1 MSELTHRADAALL
14 SGLSQPLQALL
25 GRAAALAQVQQV
37 TLWLV
42 GGVVR
47 DLLRSQPIERDLDLM
62 VEGDAVA
69 FAHMLAA
76 DLEGTVSAAHHAF
89 GTATVILEQFH
100 AGAMA
105 HPLALDLART
115 RVEQYPQPAALP
127 VVQPAGIDQ
136 DLRRRDFSI
145 NALALPVRT
154 VAGHLAPTT
163 LLDPFGGR
171 HDLAAGRL
179 RVLHDASFDDDPTRI
194 LRGLRL
200 AARLGFHLEPHTQTL
215 LAEAL
220 ARSRLEAT
228 SPDRIRTELCLAL
241 AEPQPEEVL
250 RLADA
255 WGVTPHI
262 FAPLHWSAALAARCA
277 HARATDAISLNP
289 LHYAGLLTYD
299 LTAEERNDLAVRYR
313 LPGDAVRLLREL
325 DALQAIRDQLTPT
338 LRNSE
343 LDHLLQPFGAVT
355 LAVVRAAE
363 PPPIPDVIAY
373 YLTHL
378 RPVTQLLDG
387 HALQRLGI
395 SPGPQLGQILR
406 ELRAARLDN
415 LVATRADEE
424 AWAMQRWQELQGA
437 E

>member
-1 MSELTHRADAALL
+1 MPELTYRADSALL
-14 SGLSQPLQALL
+14 SGLNQPLQDLL
-25 GRAAALAQVQQV
+25 VRAAALAQGQQA

-47 DLLRSQPIERDLDLM
+47 DLLLDQPIEHDLDLM

-69 FAHMLAA
+69 FARLLAA
-76 DLEGTVSAAHHAF
+76 DLEGTVSAAHLAF
-89 GTATVILEQFH
+89 GTATVILKKVQVGSAVF
-100 AGAMA
+100 
-105 HPLALDLART
+105 PLALDLART

-145 NALALPVRT
+145 NAMALSVQT
-154 VAGHLAPTT
+154 VDGHLAPTT

-171 HDLAAGRL
+171 QDLAAGHM
-179 RVLHDASFDDDPTRI
+179 RVLHNASFDDDPTRI

-215 LAEAL
+215 LATAL
-220 ARSRLEAT
+220 ARRRLEAT

-255 WGVTPHI
+255 WSVTPHI
-262 FAPLHWSAALAARCA
+262 CVPLHWTATLATRCVR
-277 HARATDAISLNP
+277 ARAGETTSLHP

-299 LTAEERNDLAVRYR
+299 LTAEERNHLAVRYR

-325 DALQAIRDQLTPT
+325 DALQAIRDQLTRN

-343 LDHLLQPFGAVT
+343 LDHLLRPFGVVA
-355 LAVVRAAE
+355 LEVVRVAE
-363 PPPIPDVIAY
+363 PPPIPAVITH
-373 YLTHL
+373 YLVQL
-378 RPVTQLLDG
+378 RSVTQLLDG
-387 HALQRLGI
+387 HALRRLGI
-395 SPGPQLGQILR
+395 PPGPQLGQILR

-424 AWAMQRWQELQGA
+424 SWAMQLWQKIRDA

>member
-1 MSELTHRADAALL
+1 MPELTHRADSALL

-25 GRAAALAQVQQV
+25 VRAAALAQVQQV

-47 DLLRSQPIERDLDLM
+47 DLLLEQPIERDLDLM

-69 FAHMLAA
+69 FGRMLAA
-76 DLEGTVSAAHHAF
+76 DLEGTVSAAHRAF
-89 GTATVILEQFH
+89 GTATVILEKFH
-100 AGAMA
+100 AEAMA

-145 NALALPVRT
+145 NAIALPVRT
-154 VAGHLAPTT
+154 VDGHLAPTT
-163 LLDPFGGR
+163 LLDPFEGR
-171 HDLAAGRL
+171 QDLAAGRL
-179 RVLHDASFDDDPTRI
+179 RVLHDVSFDDDPTRI

-215 LAEAL
+215 LAGAL
-220 ARSRLEAT
+220 TRGRLEAT

-255 WGVTPHI
+255 WRVTPHI
-262 FAPLHWSAALAARCA
+262 FAPLHWSAALAARCVR
-277 HARATDAISLNP
+277 ARAAEATSLNP

-313 LPGDAVRLLREL
+313 LPGDAARLLREL
-325 DALQAIRDQLTPT
+325 NALQAIRDQLTHN

-343 LDHLLQPFGAVT
+343 LDHLLRPFGVVT
-355 LAVVRAAE
+355 LEVVRVAE
-363 PPPIPDVIAY
+363 PSPIPEVITH
-373 YLTHL
+373 YLVHL
-378 RPVTQLLDG
+378 QPAMQLLDG
-387 HALQRLGI
+387 HALRRLGI
-395 SPGPQLGQILR
+395 LPGPQLGQILR
-406 ELRAARLDN
+406 ELRAARLDG
-415 LVATRADEE
+415 LIATRADEE
-424 AWAMQRWQELQGA
+424 AWAMQRRQELQDA

>member
-1 MSELTHRADAALL
+1 MPELTYRADSALL

-25 GRAAALAQVQQV
+25 VRAAALAQVQQV

-47 DLLRSQPIERDLDLM
+47 DLLLDQPIERDLDLM

-69 FAHMLAA
+69 FARMLAT

-100 AGAMA
+100 TGAMD

-136 DLRRRDFSI
+136 DLQRRDFSI
-145 NALALPVRT
+145 NAMALPVRT

-163 LLDPFGGR
+163 LLDPFEGR
-171 HDLAAGRL
+171 QDLAAGRL
-179 RVLHDASFDDDPTRI
+179 RVLHDVSFDDDPTRI
-194 LRGLRL
+194 LRGVRL

-220 ARSRLEAT
+220 TRGRLEAT

-241 AEPQPEEVL
+241 EEPQPEEVL

-255 WGVTPHI
+255 WRVTPHI

-277 HARATDAISLNP
+277 HARAADATNLNP

-313 LPGDAVRLLREL
+313 LPGDAARLLREL
-325 DALQAIRDQLTPT
+325 DALQAIRDQLTHN

-343 LDHLLQPFGAVT
+343 LDHLLRPFGVVT
-355 LAVVRAAE
+355 LEVVRAAE
-363 PPPIPDVIAY
+363 PPPIPEVIAH

-378 RPVTQLLDG
+378 RPVTPLLDG
-387 HALQRLGI
+387 HALRRLGI
-395 SPGPQLGQILR
+395 PPGPQLGQILR

-415 LVATRADEE
+415 LVATRTDEE
-424 AWAMQRWQELQGA
+424 AWAMRRRQELQDA